1 MNSAKKFQYCTSK
14 ITFLSLRTKQI
25 VDGWDVKK
33 KILNINYEI
42 VIFIYVAMARTLQN
56 LEIILKKHKNCPIF
70 LTIV

>member
-33 KILNINYEI
+33 KNSEYKLWNSDFYLCSDGPNS
-42 VIFIYVAMARTLQN
+42 TKPWN
-56 LEIILKKHKNCPIF
+56 NP
-70 LTIV
+70 